1 MMNTKKVDYLFDAI
15 ATASE
20 IYSEKDYAIC
30 NFYNDET
37 ITGNPN
43 NSVILLEIVKNYG
56 TEMINITEGALDKA
70 TISNDEITFV
80 DNKGNNQI
88 ISLSVHKPKKIKS
101 NWK

>member
-1 MMNTKKVDYLFDAI
+1 MNTKKVDYLLEAI

-20 IYSEKDYAIC
+20 IYSQKYCGVC
-30 NFYNDET
+30 NFYYDET

-43 NSVILLEIVKNYG
+43 NSVILLEVVKNYG
-56 TEMINITEGALDKA
+56 TKMINITEGALDKA
-70 TISNDEITFV
+70 TISKDEITFV